1 MSKHLKDLTIDK
13 LMDKV
18 KTYITD
24 DKELEVIDKAYKFAY
39 EKHFEQKRLTG
50 EPYIIHPLN
59 VAYILTRTNADYETL
74 SAALLHDVVE
84 DCGVSVKE
92 IEDMFGHNIAVLVD
106 GVTKINKLNLY

>member
-39 EKHFEQKRLTG
+39 EK
-50 EPYIIHPLN
+50 YI
-59 VAYILTRTNADYETL
+59 Y
-74 SAALLHDVVE
+74 
-84 DCGVSVKE
+84 
-92 IEDMFGHNIAVLVD
+92 
-106 GVTKINKLNLY
+106 